1 MNEVEKIKK
10 LRDKLNTYSHEY
22 HVLDKPSVSDAV
34 YDTLFSE
41 LKKLEVAYPEYIT
54 EDSPTQRVGGQP
66 LDSFE
71 KVEHKTRMV
80 SLNDVFED
88 AEINKWVQR
97 ITKLE
102 AASETAEFWGDI
114 KMDGL
119 ACSLIYENGLLR
131 KAVTRGN
138 GFIGEDVTANCKT
151 LKSIPLKLHGDNLFS
166 RGRTEVRGEIV
177 MYKKDFEE
185 LNAKLNL
192 KDEATYANPRNLA
205 AGTIRQLNPAV
216 AASRKLYF
224 RAYDLLRDEIAEI
237 ITQEAAYAEL
247 KHLGFIVNEGARKL
261 KNIADIKDFIEK
273 WRDKR
278 HELPFNTDGLV
289 FKINN
294 RNLYERLGIV
304 GKNPRG
310 AIAFKFPAEQSS
322 TKLIDIFISIGR
334 TGAATPV
341 AVLEPVVVAGSTV
354 QMATLHNEDE
364 IEKKDLRVGDTV
376 IIQKAGD
383 IIPEVVE
390 AVISL
395 RDGSEK
401 RFVMPDKCPDC
412 NTKLEKPINEAVWR
426 CVNNNCPTRTW
437 RHIEHFA
444 SKQALDIDGLGEKNV
459 KALLEA
465 NLIRDA
471 ADLYSL
477 DEAQLLKLDRFAEVS
492 AKNLI
497 SAIREKRN
505 PPLSKFIFALGIRH
519 VGVQT
524 ASDLANYFRNLDNIL
539 QATTEELSS
548 VDGIGVV
555 VAESISAWASEL
567 LNQELVKKFNKN
579 KVVIQEVRLPAVG
592 NLSGKSFVI
601 TGSLESMGREAAAD
615 KIRERGGIFQ
625 SAVSKNTTYLVAGE
639 AIGESK
645 QKKADK
651 FGIEI
656 IDEQTFLK
664 LLDS

>member
-119 ACSLIYENGLLR
+119 ACSLIYENGLLK
-131 KAVTRGN
+131 KAVTRGD
-138 GFIGEDVTANCKT
+138 GFIGEEVTANCKT

-166 RGRTEVRGEIV
+166 RGITEVRGEIV

-465 NLIRDA
+465 GLIRDA

-579 KVVIQEVRLPAVG
+579 KVVIQEVRLQAVG

-615 KIRERGGIFQ
+615 RIRERGGTFQ

-651 FGIEI
+651 FGTEI

>member
-71 KVEHKTRMV
+71 KVEHRTRMV

-88 AEINKWVQR
+88 AEIDKWVQR

-131 KAVTRGN
+131 KAVTRGD

-341 AVLEPVVVAGSTV
+341 AVLEPVVIAGSTV

-364 IEKKDLRVGDTV
+364 IEKKDLRIGDTV

-567 LNQELVKKFNKN
+567 LNQELIEKFNKN
-579 KVVIQEVRLPAVG
+579 KVVIQEVREPAVG

-651 FGIEI
+651 FGTEI

>member
-1 MNEVEKIKK
+1 VNEVEQIKK
-10 LRDKLNTYSHEY
+10 LRDQLNKYSYEY
-22 HVLDKPSVSDAV
+22 YVLDKPTVPDPV
-34 YDTLFSE
+34 YDALFAQ
-41 LKKLEVAYPEYIT
+41 LKKLEEEHPEYISV
-54 EDSPTQRVGGQP
+54 DSPTQRVGGQA
-66 LDSFE
+66 LDSFK
-71 KVEHKTRMV
+71 KVEHRTRMV
-80 SLNDVFED
+80 SLNDIFED
-88 AEINKWVQR
+88 TEINKWIQR
-97 ITKLE
+97 ISKLE
-102 AASETAEFWGDI
+102 PASETSDFWGDI

-119 ACSLIYENGLLR
+119 ACSLIYEDGILK
-131 KAVTRGN
+131 KAVTRGD
-138 GFIGEDVTANCKT
+138 GLIGEDVTANCKT
-151 LKSIPLKLHGDNLFS
+151 VKSIPLKLMGDDFFS
-166 RGRTEVRGEIV
+166 NGRTEVRGEIV
-177 MYKKDFEE
+177 MYKKDFKE
-185 LNAKLNL
+185 LNSYLSSK
-192 KDEATYANPRNLA
+192 EESTYANPRNLA
-205 AGTIRQLNPAV
+205 AGTIRQLDPV
-216 AASRKLYF
+216 IAASRKLYF
-224 RAYDLLRDEIAEI
+224 RAYDLLRNDTSEIV
-237 ITQEAAYAEL
+237 TQEAAYSDL
-247 KHLGFIVNEGARKL
+247 RRLGFLVNTDGSKL
-261 KNIADIKDFIEK
+261 KNVEEIKKFIEK
-273 WRDKR
+273 WREKR

-310 AIAFKFPAEQSS
+310 AIAFKFPAEQST

-364 IEKKDLRVGDTV
+364 IEKKDLRIGDTV

-390 AVISL
+390 AIPSL
-395 RDGSEK
+395 RNGSEK
-401 RFVMPDKCPDC
+401 VFMMPDKCPNC
-412 NTKLEKPINEAVWR
+412 HSKLIRPEKEAVWR

-459 KALLEA
+459 IALLESG
-465 NLIRDA
+465 LINDA

-477 DEAQLLKLDRFAEVS
+477 NENQLVTLDRFAELS
-492 AKNLI
+492 AKNLVM
-497 SAIREKRN
+497 AIREKKN
-505 PPLSKFIFALGIRH
+505 PQLSKFIFALGIRH
-519 VGVQT
+519 VGAQT
-524 ASDLANYFRNLDNIL
+524 AVDLANHFRNLEVIL
-539 QATTEELSS
+539 SASSDSLSS

-555 VAESISAWASEL
+555 VAESITAWASEQS
-567 LNQELVKKFNKN
+567 NRELINKFYKN
-579 KVVIQEVRLPAVG
+579 GVVIQDVKKPIKG

-615 KIRERGGIFQ
+615 KIRERGGTFQ
-625 SAVSKNTTYLVAGE
+625 SVVGRNTIYLVAGE

-651 FGIEI
+651 FGTKV
-656 IDEQTFLK
+656 IDEKTFLN

>member
-22 HVLDKPSVSDAV
+22 HVLDKPSVPDAV

-71 KVEHKTRMV
+71 KVEHRTRMV

-119 ACSLIYENGLLR
+119 ACSLIYENGLLK
-131 KAVTRGN
+131 KAVTRGD

-192 KDEATYANPRNLA
+192 NDEATYANPRNLA

-224 RAYDLLRDEIAEI
+224 RAYDLLREEIAEI
-237 ITQEAAYAEL
+237 MTQEAAYAAL
-247 KHLGFIVNEGARKL
+247 KHLGFIVNDDARKL

-364 IEKKDLRVGDTV
+364 IEKKDLRIGDTV

-465 NLIRDA
+465 GLIRDA

-477 DEAQLLKLDRFAEVS
+477 NEAQLLKLDRFAELS

-567 LNQELVKKFNKN
+567 LNQELIEKFNKN

-615 KIRERGGIFQ
+615 KIRERGGTFQ

-651 FGIEI
+651 FGTEI

-664 LLDS
+664 LLDI

>member
-1 MNEVEKIKK
+1 
-10 LRDKLNTYSHEY
+10 
-22 HVLDKPSVSDAV
+22 
-34 YDTLFSE
+34 
-41 LKKLEVAYPEYIT
+41 
-54 EDSPTQRVGGQP
+54 
-66 LDSFE
+66 
-71 KVEHKTRMV
+71 
-80 SLNDVFED
+80 
-88 AEINKWVQR
+88 
-97 ITKLE
+97 
-102 AASETAEFWGDI
+102 
-114 KMDGL
+114 
-119 ACSLIYENGLLR
+119 
-131 KAVTRGN
+131 
-138 GFIGEDVTANCKT
+138 
-151 LKSIPLKLHGDNLFS
+151 
-166 RGRTEVRGEIV
+166 
-177 MYKKDFEE
+177 
-185 LNAKLNL
+185 
-192 KDEATYANPRNLA
+192 
-205 AGTIRQLNPAV
+205 
-216 AASRKLYF
+216 
-224 RAYDLLRDEIAEI
+224 
-237 ITQEAAYAEL
+237 
-247 KHLGFIVNEGARKL
+247 
-261 KNIADIKDFIEK
+261 
-273 WRDKR
+273 
-278 HELPFNTDGLV
+278 
-289 FKINN
+289 
-294 RNLYERLGIV
+294 
-304 GKNPRG
+304 
-310 AIAFKFPAEQSS
+310 
-322 TKLIDIFISIGR
+322 
-334 TGAATPV
+334 
-341 AVLEPVVVAGSTV
+341 
-354 QMATLHNEDE
+354 MATLHNEDE
-364 IEKKDLRVGDTV
+364 IEKKDLRIGDTV

-465 NLIRDA
+465 GLIRDA

-477 DEAQLLKLDRFAEVS
+477 DEAQLLKLDRFAELS

-567 LNQELVKKFNKN
+567 LNQELVEKFNKN

-615 KIRERGGIFQ
+615 KIRERGGTFQ

-651 FGIEI
+651 FGTEI